1 MRVASACRA
10 NAFRR
15 TIFPDGYDADG
26 IRTYKLMGT
35 CNISTQNGGGL
46 QAQAIFDDMVLYP
59 SPYMVV
65 TPRGYTNHYYAG
77 SERIASRIGDMC
89 WTITATDAIN
99 KSAPE
104 WEAVDNFI
112 GLAQETYPFGEK
124 SDYNSPTK
132 DTTPINGYEEK
143 VQYDCA
149 PVELPRVDIL
159 HSTDM
164 LGYTI
169 NCDYSYQNDA
179 PVYYYHPDH
188 LGSTSWVTNFK
199 GNEHQFLAYLPYG
212 EPLLDIPFDHYD
224 SRYGMDSVRYKFTG
238 KERDA
243 ETGYD
248 YMEQRYYYPPLAF
261 WLRPDPLLDKYI
273 HLSPYAY
280 CNGNPLKY
288 VDPDG
293 EDWYEDGG
301 EIRWTDC
308 KSQQAMDKAKL
319 VGRYLGEAV
328 VSFNGY
334 YDEALGKG
342 NNLWGEG
349 AKLATATVYGPGG
362 SDDIATY
369 DAFTMSSNYNEY
381 GAIKNGDYSLNYV
394 EATGPMG
401 THWTINNREAV
412 DCIND
417 YNTAWYK
424 HKETNPYSAT
434 QKNRT
439 YVHRCNLN
447 GDMLP
452 LGKDGLYHP
461 LSTGCLII
469 APSRNGKPG
478 WNEFNNQLQ
487 GVKKAFLR
495 LTRQ

>member
-1 MRVASACRA
+1 M
-10 NAFRR
+10 
-15 TIFPDGYDADG
+15 
-26 IRTYKLMGT
+26 
-35 CNISTQNGGGL
+35 
-46 QAQAIFDDMVLYP
+46 
-59 SPYMVV
+59 
-65 TPRGYTNHYYAG
+65 
-77 SERIASRIGDMC
+77 
-89 WTITATDAIN
+89 
-99 KSAPE
+99 
-104 WEAVDNFI
+104 
-112 GLAQETYPFGEK
+112 
-124 SDYNSPTK
+124 
-132 DTTPINGYEEK
+132 
-143 VQYDCA
+143 
-149 PVELPRVDIL
+149 
-159 HSTDM
+159 
-164 LGYTI
+164 
-169 NCDYSYQNDA
+169 
-179 PVYYYHPDH
+179 
-188 LGSTSWVTNFK
+188 
-199 GNEHQFLAYLPYG
+199 
-212 EPLLDIPFDHYD
+212 PLLYHWTKVD
-224 SRYGMDSVRYKFTG
+224 
-238 KERDA
+238 
-243 ETGYD
+243 
-248 YMEQRYYYPPLAF
+248 PLA
-261 WLRPDPLLDKYI
+261 DKYPNI
-273 HLSPYAY
+273 SPYAY
-280 CNGNPLKY
+280 AAWNPIKY

-293 EDWYEDGG
+293 RDWYETEGG
-301 EIRWTDC
+301 SITWTDY

-319 VGRYLGEAV
+319 AGRYLGEAV

-334 YDEALGKG
+334 YEEALGKG

-362 SDDIATY
+362 SNDIATY

-381 GAIKNGDYSLNYV
+381 GAIKNGDYSLDYV

-452 LGKDGLYHP
+452 LGKDGQYHP

-487 GVKKAFLR
+487 GIKKAFLR